1 MEDSTYGGI
10 PSNIPRSVPEGP
22 QVKQVAVGPM
32 DDSENIPISNNTQEF
47 GSWMLVT
54 HRRNRGR
61 GRGASFSSARG
72 SHVRQGDRVEAIH
85 AGDSS
90 GKHVDGKDTSGRTRG
105 GHHARGGKRGGFS
118 SRVSNRSTPSSMHME
133 TSFGLESNVSQI
145 PDALKIL
152 SPSHATIPALETDNT
167 PVTQVPNEELQ
178 LDLCDSLC
186 PSKQDKKRKGVLI
199 EASGSV
205 SGQLFSAGLI
215 KKSKKTLGSSLP
227 VEEPERSQTLLMNI
241 VDQPHKPDRE
251 LDPHQ
256 RAVENLESF
265 LSEDE
270 VESECSDCSMSESDE
285 YDEGLEM
292 KDEVDDSTTLSM
304 HQEGLRKENLVWKGS
319 VLSTV
324 SQKKGRLIAIWILL
338 GACITNTELC

>member
-1 MEDSTYGGI
+1 MTQRI
-10 PSNIPRSVPEGP
+10 FQLVIIHRSLAHGCWLLIGETGDAAEGP
-22 QVKQVAVGPM
+22 ASPPHVGLTCVR
-32 DDSENIPISNNTQEF
+32 EIELRLFT
-47 GSWMLVT
+47 LVT
-54 HRRNRGR
+54 LVGNMWM
-61 GRGASFSSARG
+61 A
-72 SHVRQGDRVEAIH
+72 
-85 AGDSS
+85 
-90 GKHVDGKDTSGRTRG
+90 RTRG

-178 LDLCDSLC
+178 LDLCDSPC

-199 EASGSV
+199 KASGSV
-205 SGQLFSAGLI
+205 SGQLFSAGLM

-256 RAVENLESF
+256 RAVENLES
-265 LSEDE
+265 
-270 VESECSDCSMSESDE
+270 
-285 YDEGLEM
+285 
-292 KDEVDDSTTLSM
+292 
-304 HQEGLRKENLVWKGS
+304 
-319 VLSTV
+319 
-324 SQKKGRLIAIWILL
+324 
-338 GACITNTELC
+338 